1 MSLEDIVK
9 SLALTTLQLKQ
20 DTMAGF
26 KSLGNQIS
34 QLATS
39 ISKLEAQASQETEV
53 NPENASAMTPQSR
66 EELHMI
72 EQAPADTSEDEKIL
86 EYTEVQN
93 EKVESN
99 LISPPSS
106 NTCAL
111 LFPCSMPKS
120 EEDEKEITL
129 NKVKINIT
137 LLDLKALP
145 YHLQYLYLGVSET
158 LSHIIFQGLVKEQN
172 VLKLDGREVLRN
184 CKEKTR
190 RFCDFVIVKKLFEV
204 GKKVLFYKVRLK
216 PISGKLSSSWLGRF
230 EAVNVFPHGVARIK
244 SLATRQIFKVKDH
257 RSKPFLGG
265 DEVTTISNKALA
277 SLQQLTH

>member
-1 MSLEDIVK
+1 MARPFQLLGSEEQLRYQPPPSPMQAAPQTPNSGMSLEDIVK

-39 ISKLEAQASQETEV
+39 ISKLEAQASQQTEV

-72 EQAPADTSEDEKIL
+72 EQAPADTSEDEKTL

-129 NKVKINIT
+129 NKVKST
-137 LLDLKALP
+137 
-145 YHLQYLYLGVSET
+145 
-158 LSHIIFQGLVKEQN
+158 SHHW
-172 VLKLDGREVLRN
+172 
-184 CKEKTR
+184 T
-190 RFCDFVIVKKLFEV
+190 
-204 GKKVLFYKVRLK
+204 
-216 PISGKLSSSWLGRF
+216 
-230 EAVNVFPHGVARIK
+230 
-244 SLATRQIFKVKDH
+244 
-257 RSKPFLGG
+257 
-265 DEVTTISNKALA
+265 
-277 SLQQLTH
+277 

>member
-1 MSLEDIVK
+1 MPYPMLGSVYTKIGWQDHFNYWDQEEQLRYQPPPSPMQAAPQTPNSGMSLEDIVK

-39 ISKLEAQASQETEV
+39 ISKLEAQASQQTEV

-72 EQAPADTSEDEKIL
+72 EQAPADTSEDEKTL
-86 EYTEVQN
+86 EYT
-93 EKVESN
+93 KYKMK
-99 LISPPSS
+99 
-106 NTCAL
+106 
-111 LFPCSMPKS
+111 SMPKS

-137 LLDLKALP
+137 PLDLKALP
-145 YHLQYLYLGVSET
+145 YHLQYL
-158 LSHIIFQGLVKEQN
+158 F
-172 VLKLDGREVLRN
+172 R
-184 CKEKTR
+184 C
-190 RFCDFVIVKKLFEV
+190 
-204 GKKVLFYKVRLK
+204 
-216 PISGKLSSSWLGRF
+216 KLSSSWLGRF

-244 SLATRQIFKVKDH
+244 SLATRQIFKVKGH
-257 RSKPFLGG
+257 RSKSFLGG
-265 DEVTTISNKALA
+265 DEVTTSATKHWHHSN
-277 SLQQLTH
+277 S